1 MASLSLGKI
10 EPKMLP
16 LLIGSI
22 CCFLNRFIH
31 NYNSSFIL
39 LQNSILTNISISSS
53 KIFAIIPLIII
64 KLRAKHVSHKDI
76 EKTNPD
82 TLIENIESDKKVSTF
97 KSKTLF
103 ILLSSTIFFVNQLFY
118 VLTLQIKSN
127 TSIVIILFTSIFYYF
142 IFKMK
147 LFKHHYLSIVLIIL
161 IGFVIDIILGNFQTD
176 VNNNLGLF
184 FLRFLREIL
193 YSLSSVV
200 DKYVMEYKFIS
211 VYILLLCHGLI
222 HSTLFIIIAIFD
234 YNFNMLNDNYEE
246 FFATFDKYELL
257 VLFGVL
263 VTQFGINLSILMT
276 NKYYT
281 PCHICIVFIFG
292 QFAYYLYDIKLIT
305 IIVILCLILV
315 LFFTLIFNEIILLN
329 FWGLSN
335 NTKENI
341 MIRADHED
349 FNILTKM
356 STIDST
362 EDKIE
367 LVKERD
373 EDSNAIEDTEIY
385 EKAN

>member
-64 KLRAKHVSHKDI
+64 KLRAKHVSDNDI

-176 VNNNLGLF
+176 VNNNLEFF

-193 YSLSSVV
+193 
-200 DKYVMEYKFIS
+200 
-211 VYILLLCHGLI
+211 
-222 HSTLFIIIAIFD
+222 
-234 YNFNMLNDNYEE
+234 
-246 FFATFDKYELL
+246 
-257 VLFGVL
+257 
-263 VTQFGINLSILMT
+263 
-276 NKYYT
+276 
-281 PCHICIVFIFG
+281 
-292 QFAYYLYDIKLIT
+292 
-305 IIVILCLILV
+305 
-315 LFFTLIFNEIILLN
+315 
-329 FWGLSN
+329 
-335 NTKENI
+335 
-341 MIRADHED
+341 
-349 FNILTKM
+349 
-356 STIDST
+356 
-362 EDKIE
+362 
-367 LVKERD
+367 
-373 EDSNAIEDTEIY
+373 
-385 EKAN
+385 